1 MSRRFW
7 LWLALVL
14 PVAAVAEECTTA
26 VISGQAVAD
35 RRPIL
40 WKNRDTDQLS
50 NKVVFVDEK
59 PYQYVG
65 VVNAAD
71 NSGRVVWGGVNAA
84 GFAIIN
90 SVAYNLPQR
99 QGERIDLEGMVM
111 ADALRS
117 CGTVDEFETYLKRNL
132 GPSLGSRTNYCATD
146 ARGGA
151 AIFETHNHG
160 FKRLDA
166 LGYTGH
172 YLLNTNWSRSG
183 TEDKGNGYLR
193 FDRETAIFD
202 LVPAGAITPQFVLQM
217 VARDLGHPLVRHPSP
232 AEWKKL
238 PADKPYWIHSNYTI
252 NRLSTASSIL
262 IQGVRPGEDPR
273 RATLWV
279 ILGEPVCSIA
289 TPFWVAAGET
299 PAETHDGSEAP
310 ITAEAARLK
319 GLLRPLKGRDR
330 NEYLDVTRLDN
341 HAGTGWMPEN
351 LRVENEI
358 FAATRKLMEG
368 NPSPAELAAF
378 EKAMAAK
385 ALARLR
391 AVR

>member
-1 MSRRFW
+1 MNRRSW
-7 LWLALVL
+7 LWLALAL
-14 PVAAVAEECTTA
+14 PVALAAEECTTA
-26 VISGQAVAD
+26 VISGQAVSD
-35 RRPIL
+35 GRPIL

-59 PYQYVG
+59 PFRYIG

-117 CGTVDEFETYLKRNL
+117 CGTVEDFENYLKRNL
-132 GPSLGSRTNYCATD
+132 GPSLGSRTNYCASD
-146 ARGGA
+146 ARGGS

-166 LGYTGH
+166 AQHNGH

-183 TEDKGNGYLR
+183 AEDRGNGYVR
-193 FDRETAIFD
+193 FDRETALFD
-202 LVPAGAITPQFVLQM
+202 LVPAGAITPQFVLQR
-217 VARDLGHPLVRHPSP
+217 VARDLGHPLVRHPAP
-232 AEWKKL
+232 AEWKRL
-238 PADKPYWIHSNYTI
+238 PAGKPYWIHSNFTI
-252 NRLSTASSIL
+252 NRVSTASSIL
-262 IQGVRPGEDPR
+262 IQGVKPGEDPR

-279 ILGEPVCSIA
+279 MLGEPVCSIA
-289 TPFWVAAGET
+289 TPYWVDAGET
-299 PAETHDGSEAP
+299 PAEARDGNEAP
-310 ITAEAARLK
+310 LAAETARLK
-319 GLLRPLKGRDR
+319 RLLRPLKGRDR
-330 NEYLDVTRLDN
+330 HEYLDVTRLDN
-341 HAGTGWMPEN
+341 QAGTGWLPGN

-358 FAATRKLMEG
+358 FAATRKLLEG

-378 EKAMAAK
+378 QKAMAAK
-385 ALARLR
+385 ALARLC
-391 AVR
+391 AIP